1 MHANVSECLMKVL
14 TVFEC
19 FKVAKIRSVPQ
30 QQKSSSSV
38 QSSSLHL
45 DLRVL
50 IWDQLNTA

>member
-50 IWDQLNTA
+50 LWDQLNTA